1 MNKGE
6 NFTMRDTN
14 LLYKTVKI
22 CFLCGYKFLYSFIT
36 TPFSFGDNH
45 LCLSYRVRLF
55 QTYKNILYFVALTYN
70 I

>member
-22 CFLCGYKFLYSFIT
+22 CFLCGYKFLYSFVT
-36 TPFSFGDNH
+36 TPFSFGDSN
-45 LCLSYRVRLF
+45 LYAYLIECVSYKHIKIF
-55 QTYKNILYFVALTYN
+55 YILWH
-70 I
+70 